1 MSQLGSETL
10 VVVERDGRIP
20 AWIER
25 HAGSAQ
31 RLTVHA
37 QRAREPVRRFEARVL
52 ANVSGSELQGQ
63 RRAVLVCNG
72 DFGAERA
79 ACRARLL
86 RALAR
91 RVAAEGG
98 GHVVLVADGHSA
110 LRLELAS
117 LASQLNDELDLDDTP
132 VSVLFRAAPRQHGAP
147 APLAQ
152 AIEELATRV
161 A

>member
-20 AWIER
+20 TWIER
-25 HAGSAQ
+25 HAGPA
-31 RLTVHA
+31 RPLTVHA
-37 QRAREPVRRFEARVL
+37 QRERESVRRFESRVV
-52 ANVSGSELQGQ
+52 ASVSGSELAGQ
-63 RRAVLVCNG
+63 RRAVLVCNAE
-72 DFGAERA
+72 FGSERA
-79 ACRARLL
+79 ASRARLL
-86 RALAR
+86 RALSR

-117 LASQLNDELDLDDTP
+117 LASQLNDELDADDTP
-132 VSVLFRAAPRQHGAP
+132 VSVLFRAAPRQQGPVEIAP
-147 APLAQ
+147 PVAEA
-152 AIEELATRV
+152 LATRV